1 MKNLTASALILAAA
15 LTGSV
20 TTAFAQNTGSLK
32 AEIPFNFHVGNQ
44 EFKAGTYETTM
55 IPNSNGVRALR
66 IANTDTGVVRLIIAN
81 IAAYPNSEAERV
93 ADARLV
99 FTCAGSSCALSQLWP
114 GYLENGM
121 AFLPS
126 SAKPS
131 GPTHLAVIRLQAP
144 AAD

>member
-32 AEIPFNFHVGNQ
+32 AEIPFNFRVGNQ
-44 EFKAGTYETTM
+44 EFKAGTYETSM
-55 IPNSNGVRALR
+55 IPNNTGIRALR
-66 IANTDTGVVRLIIAN
+66 IVNTDTHVVRLIVAS

-99 FTCAGSSCALSQLWP
+99 FTCTGSNCALSQLWP
-114 GYLENGM
+114 GYLQNGM

-126 SAKPS
+126 SATHS
-131 GPTHLAVIRLQAP
+131 APTHLAVIRLQAP